1 MMQVEISDMIAFVNR
16 LSKLDLPQ
24 ENENSGVKLSDLRDD
39 FARDEKESFAPLFD
53 GYIKVDKVHGV

>member
-1 MMQVEISDMIAFVNR
+1 MQVEISDMIAFVDR

-24 ENENSGVKLSDLRDD
+24 EDEGDSVKLSDLRDD
-39 FARDEKESFAPLFD
+39 TAREEDGACPPLFD